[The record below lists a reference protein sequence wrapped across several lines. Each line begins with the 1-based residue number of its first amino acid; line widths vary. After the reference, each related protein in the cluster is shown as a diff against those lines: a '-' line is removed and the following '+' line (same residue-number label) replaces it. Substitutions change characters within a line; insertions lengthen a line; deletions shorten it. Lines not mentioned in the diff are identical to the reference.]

1 MSEKRGNRESPI
13 GGVGDAGGSEGG
25 PPSPCEVWFAGDAVA
40 LLSVIICRVVVHRP
54 LLVDIIGT
62 PAGITSPA
70 CEKKGRL
77 AWTGMQCTIHFAPA
91 TQVARSVVAVTRRF
105 MTCCDCLVGCVPWL
119 LMWSATEA
127 CRARML
133 TVEVLGSKDGE
144 RAVGIAAGCVYNMRK
159 G

>member
-1 MSEKRGNRESPI
+1 MSERVWDQAHWRRPLGPSSGGGNPGPASRVMEMLRIREAI
-13 GGVGDAGGSEGG
+13 LA
-25 PPSPCEVWFAGDAVA
+25 CEVWFAGNAVA
-40 LLSVIICRVVVHRP
+40 LLSVIICSVVVHRP
-54 LLVDIIGT
+54 LLVEMIGT

-70 CEKKGRL
+70 EAKKGRL

-133 TVEVLGSKDGE
+133 TVAS
-144 RAVGIAAGCVYNMRK
+144 
-159 G
+159 